1 MIQLFHSWEY
11 LENPIT
17 YHRDMCNP
25 MFITASFTIAK
36 SCESTDKWT
45 MKIHYVYTCIYAH
58 TCKVNVYL
66 YICIYSCMCV
76 YIYTCIHS
84 GYLCM
89 FTCI

>member
-1 MIQLFHSWEY
+1 MTQLFHSWEY
-11 LENPIT
+11 PENPIT

-45 MKIHYVYTCIYAH
+45 MKIHYAYTCIYAY

-76 YIYTCIHS
+76 HIYMYT
-84 GYLCM
+84 
-89 FTCI
+89 

>member
-1 MIQLFHSWEY
+1 MTQLFHSWEY
-11 LENPIT
+11 PENPIT

-25 MFITASFTIAK
+25 MFITASITIAK

-45 MKIHYVYTCIYAH
+45 MKIHCAY

-66 YICIYSCMCV
+66 YIYIHACV
-76 YIYTCIHS
+76 CIYTCIHS
-84 GYLCM
+84 AYIFI